1 MQRTQTVRIGALT
14 AVVFLILSTAA
25 MAQTIVTGA
34 VSGTITDPT
43 GAVVSSATLTLAS
56 TGTGE
61 ASVMQS
67 GTSGLYNFPLL
78 KPGQYSLKVEKDG
91 FKTVVQTL
99 QVRLGQ
105 TVTVDVKLEV
115 GDRSTTVEVT
125 AQGAMIQ
132 TQDANISSTVQQRE
146 IDKVPNPGGDLSYIA
161 NLTPGVQMNATN
173 GFGYG
178 NFSAFGLPGT
188 ANLFTINGND
198 YNDPF
203 LNLNNSGS
211 SNLLLGANDI
221 QEVAVVVNGYT
232 GQYGR
237 QAGAQID
244 YTTMSGTNAF
254 HGNAAYYWNGRALNA
269 EDYFLKADGAPNPF
283 DNNNQWAARL
293 GGPVVKNKAFFFVDT
308 EGTRYIFGTSNLV
321 LLPTPNFQTFV
332 LSQVPAGQVSFYQN
346 VFNLYNSTQGI
357 SRAVVQQNSCG
368 SLNAGGSYILPG
380 GTTPETDCIQ
390 QFNNSASAGNNEWRL
405 IMRGDYNPSEA
416 NKLSASV
423 TIDRGFQPT
432 FTSPIS
438 PLFDVSSKQ
447 PQWDAQLNYT
457 HILSPSVVNSFIA
470 SNIYYSAIFKPT
482 NEPAGLA
489 AFPYNM
495 LFLDGTF
502 TTLGIGGPFGNIF
515 PQGRRSEQWQLVDD
529 LSVTRGNHALK
540 MGFSFRRNDISD
552 FAASAFGFPEA
563 LEVLSDFASGIA
575 TQSSQSFHVS
585 PSQPLAYYSLGFYFQ
600 DQYHVNDHLNLTLT
614 LRADQ
619 NSTGVCQSNCATLS
633 VVPFDQLSHDP
644 SIPYNEMV
652 KTGLHQILRGTEAL
666 AVEPRVGLAWTPI
679 GEKTVFRGGVG
690 LFTDLYPGAVLDT
703 YTRNFPA
710 VTSYTIV
717 GSPLSGAGS
726 GADLVSACNT
736 DFQGVFSTGGTVAD
750 YLSAAPSGCAVPQ
763 LGDATGKTLN
773 PEYVEWNFEIQRSL
787 GPSTAASL
795 NYVGNHGYN
804 VILSNPYLNA
814 FCDPA
819 TCAGPAPGGAGFSA
833 SGLAPT
839 ALDPRV
845 ATVQQLTNNGH
856 SNYNGLTVSIQQR
869 LWHGFSGMFAYT
881 YSHSLDNV
889 SNGGVLPYSLFGS
902 LITQISPFNPE
913 SGYGSS
919 DNDLRHYISANY
931 VWDIPYK
938 SDNSYLNAA
947 ISGWTVSGTVFYHS
961 GVPFSLIDGAA
972 AGAVGNATFF
982 GANAATVL
990 PQPLGP
996 VPSSCTTVSTPQN
1009 PGTPCYA
1016 TSDFSST
1023 TFTGTAARNF
1033 FRGPGFFNSDFRIQ
1047 KGFKFREAL
1056 GFTVG
1061 AAAYNV
1067 FNHPN
1072 FFTPGN
1078 EIHSPT
1084 LGLVTQTVEVPTSP
1098 YGAFAGSAVDGRLV
1112 QVYGKFTF

>member
-1 MQRTQTVRIGALT
+1 MRRKQAVRIAALT
-14 AVVFLILSTAA
+14 ALVFLILSSAI
-25 MAQTIVTGA
+25 AQTIVTGA
-34 VSGTITDPT
+34 VSGTITDPM
-43 GAVVSSATLTLAS
+43 GGVVANARLKLTNTA
-56 TGTGE
+56 TGE
-61 ASVMQS
+61 SSLTQS
-67 GTSGLYNFPLL
+67 GTGGLYNFSLL
-78 KPGQYSLKVEKDG
+78 KPGQYSLTVEKDG
-91 FKTVVQTL
+91 FKTVVQQL

-105 TVTVDVKLEV
+105 TATLDVKLEV
-115 GDRSTTVEVT
+115 GERSTTVEVT

-132 TQDANISSTVQQRE
+132 TQDANISSTVQQRDIE
-146 IDKVPNPGGDLSYIA
+146 KAPNPGGDLSYLA
-161 NLTPGVQMNATN
+161 NLTAGVQMNATN

-254 HGNAAYYWNGRALNA
+254 HGNAVYYWNGRALNA
-269 EDYFLKADGAPNPF
+269 EDYFLKAGGAPNPF

-293 GGPVVKNKAFFFVDT
+293 GGPVVKNKGFFFVDT

-321 LLPTPNFQTFV
+321 LLPAPNFQSFV
-332 LSQVPAGQVSFYQN
+332 LSQIPAGQVPFYQN
-346 VFNLYNSTQGI
+346 IFNMYNNTPGI
-357 SRAVVQQNSCG
+357 SRAVVQQNSCAN
-368 SLNAGGSYILPG
+368 LNAGGSYGLPG
-380 GTTPETDCIQ
+380 SPTPHTDCIQ
-390 QFNNSASAGNNEWRL
+390 QFNNSTSAGNNEWRL
-405 IMRGDYNPSEA
+405 IMRGDYSLSDA
-416 NKLSASV
+416 NRFSASV

-438 PLFDVSSKQ
+438 PLFNVSSNQ
-447 PQWDAQLNYT
+447 PQWDAQVNYT
-457 HILSPSVVNSFIA
+457 HVFSPTVVNSFIA

-482 NEPAGLA
+482 NETAGLA

-495 LFLDGTF
+495 IFLDGSF
-502 TTLGIGGPFGNIF
+502 TTLGIGGPFGNFF

-540 MGFSFRRNDISD
+540 MGFSFRRNDVSD
-552 FAASAFGFPEA
+552 FAAEGFGFPQA
-563 LEVLSDFASGIA
+563 LEFLSDFASGVA

-585 PSQPLAYYSLGFYFQ
+585 PSQPLAYYSLGLYFQ

-614 LRADQ
+614 FRADQ
-619 NSTGVCQSNCATLS
+619 NSTGVCQSNCTTLS

-644 SIPYNEMV
+644 SIPYNQMV

-666 AVEPRVGLAWTPI
+666 AIEPRIGFAWTPI
-679 GEKTVFRGGVG
+679 GQRTVFRGGVG

-717 GSPLSGAGS
+717 GAPLSGTGS
-726 GADLVSACNT
+726 GADLVSTCNT

-750 YLSAAPSGCAVPQ
+750 YLGAAPAGCAVPQ
-763 LGDATGKTLN
+763 LGDVTSKTLN
-773 PEYVEWNFEIQRSL
+773 PEYVEWNFEIQHSI
-787 GPSTAASL
+787 GQSTAVSV

-814 FCDPA
+814 FCDPV
-819 TCAGPAPGGAGFSA
+819 TCAGPAPGGVGFSA

-845 ATVQQLTNNGH
+845 STVQQLTNNGH
-856 SNYNGLTVSIQQR
+856 SNYNGLTASIQQR
-869 LWHGFSGMFAYT
+869 LWHGFSGMFAYS

-902 LITQISPFNPE
+902 ILNQINPFNPN

-931 VWDIPYK
+931 AWDLPLK
-938 SDNSYLNAA
+938 SDNRYVNAA
-947 ISGWTVSGTVFYHS
+947 ISGWTVSETFFYHS

-972 AGAVGNATFF
+972 AGSVGNATFF
-982 GANAATVL
+982 GATAANVL

-1016 TSDFSST
+1016 TNDFSST
-1023 TFTGTAARNF
+1023 GFIGTAGRNF
-1033 FRGPGFFNSDFRIQ
+1033 FRGPGFFNSDLRIQ
-1047 KGFKFREAL
+1047 KEFKYREL
-1056 GFTVG
+1056 FGFTVG

-1072 FFTPGN
+1072 FFIPGN

-1112 QVYGKFTF
+1112 QVYGKFSF